1 MFSISGGH
9 TDRAIL
15 AVSPH
20 LDDAVLSAG
29 ATLAALTEAG
39 HRVVVCTVFAGDP
52 PVPLTPAAEAFH
64 RHCGL
69 DMDAVNMRRHEDR
82 AALQLL
88 SCEALHLEFPD
99 GIYRRIDG
107 KPLSHRPGALFEP
120 NAPDEPELRS
130 EVRATLVGLLEYLN
144 PPLILT
150 CAAIGHHI
158 DHRLTRDS
166 VVSAC
171 HATDRS
177 PLLWVDLPYA
187 IGESFRRA
195 TIDTTL
201 IELDNRHLDKKLLAV
216 RKYRSQLRVLF
227 PDELNWPARSHRYGR
242 LLLQAPELLRPA
254 PRRISDVPTP
264 R

>member
-1 MFSISGGH
+1 MFSISGRY
-9 TDRAIL
+9 TNRPIL

-69 DMDAVNMRRHEDR
+69 DTDAVNMRRNEDK

-88 SCEALHLEFPD
+88 RCEALHLDFPD

-107 KPLSHRPGALFEP
+107 KPLSHRSGTLFEP
-120 NAPDEPELRS
+120 KVPDEPELRG
-130 EVRATLVGLLEYLN
+130 EVRATLVRVLKYLN
-144 PPLILT
+144 PPLVLT
-150 CAAIGHHI
+150 CTAIGHHI
-158 DHRLTRDS
+158 DHRLTKNA

-177 PLLWVDLPYA
+177 PLLWADLPYA
-187 IGESFRRA
+187 IGKSSRGV
-195 TIDTTL
+195 TTDTL
-201 IELDNRHLDKKLLAV
+201 PIELDNRHLDKKLLAV
-216 RKYRSQLRVLF
+216 REYRSQLRVLF

-242 LLLQAPELLRPA
+242 HLLQAPELLRSA
-254 PRRISDVPTP
+254 PSRISDVPTP